1 MNEYELFNEKNAAFA
16 GPYFSDKMLEKG
28 DVITFQ
34 GESYIVSDL
43 MMPENRKLRV
53 AVWPARINL
62 PDDIEDLRLLRWI
75 QQNLIG
81 MKIKLSNDKDSIEG
95 RVINYWPG
103 IIRDMEPANLK
114 PGERPV
120 NPDAESFP
128 GRLEF
133 LTLGP
138 GNPAMIDLL
147 DFSMIE
153 ILNY

>member
-1 MNEYELFNEKNAAFA
+1 MNEYELYNKKRAGFE
-16 GPYFSDKMLEKG
+16 GPYFSDKMLEMG
-28 DVITFQ
+28 DVISFQ
-34 GESYIVSDL
+34 GENYIVSEL

-53 AVWPARINL
+53 AVWPAKINL

-75 QQNLIG
+75 QLNLIG
-81 MKIKLSNDKDSIEG
+81 LKIRLSNDRDSIEG

-103 IIRDMEPANLK
+103 IRYMPPANLK
-114 PGERPV
+114 PGERPATL
-120 NPDAESFP
+120 NAEDFP

-147 DFSMIE
+147 DFSIIE
-153 ILNY
+153 ILNN

>member
-1 MNEYELFNEKNAAFA
+1 
-16 GPYFSDKMLEKG
+16 
-28 DVITFQ
+28 
-34 GESYIVSDL
+34 
-43 MMPENRKLRV
+43 
-53 AVWPARINL
+53 
-62 PDDIEDLRLLRWI
+62 
-75 QQNLIG
+75 

-103 IIRDMEPANLK
+103 IRNMDPANLK
-114 PGERPV
+114 SGERPV